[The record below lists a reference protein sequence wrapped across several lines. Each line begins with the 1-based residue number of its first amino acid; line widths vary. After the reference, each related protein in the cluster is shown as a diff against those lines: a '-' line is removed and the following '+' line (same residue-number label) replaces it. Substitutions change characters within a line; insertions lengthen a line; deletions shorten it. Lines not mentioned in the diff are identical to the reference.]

1 MTTYFPQKSKVVKK
15 WKNQKVIIFKTE
27 KEEYKRLCMILARQ
41 WVKRGSSS
49 SLSQASKT
57 LFTQNYIY

>member
-1 MTTYFPQKSKVVKK
+1 
-15 WKNQKVIIFKTE
+15 
-27 KEEYKRLCMILARQ
+27 MILARQ